1 MWESKNIELTEVS
14 QIISKLEVMA
24 KLKTFPTDI
33 RYVFTIKDINIIYM
47 LPPLELLAL
56 IQQIPDIEF
65 TSFSICQMIK

>member
-24 KLKTFPTDI
+24 KLKTFPTDT

-47 LPPLELLAL
+47 LLPLELLAL

-65 TSFSICQMIK
+65 TSFSVCQMIK